1 MLVLRGWDRRT
12 SAARLVVA
20 LVGQVQ
26 LSLEVVHVV
35 VTSLVVILV
44 SFSTIPTGP
53 APALTDFVSVA
64 LAECVPVVVLL
75 PSASAA
81 A

>member
-1 MLVLRGWDRRT
+1 M
-12 SAARLVVA
+12 A

-26 LSLEVVHVV
+26 LSLEVAHAV

-44 SFSTIPTGP
+44 LFSTIPTGP